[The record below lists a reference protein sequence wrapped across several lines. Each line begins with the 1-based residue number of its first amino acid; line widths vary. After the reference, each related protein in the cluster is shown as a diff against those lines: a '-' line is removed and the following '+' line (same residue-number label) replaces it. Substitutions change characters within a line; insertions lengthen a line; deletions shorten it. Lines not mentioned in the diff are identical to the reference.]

1 VTLGLGYFGK
11 NLALDGTFD
20 RATLIYEDLAPYK
33 AIKSKANWFKT
44 VKLHNTFIRLAI
56 WL

>member
-11 NLALDGTFD
+11 NLALDGNFD
-20 RATLIYEDLAPYK
+20 LATLIYEALATDK
-33 AIKSKANWFKT
+33 TIKSRASWFKT

>member
-1 VTLGLGYFGK
+1 MTLGLGYFGK
-11 NLALDGTFD
+11 NLALDGNFD
-20 RATLIYEDLAPYK
+20 LATLIYEALATDK
-33 AIKSKANWFKT
+33 TIKSRASWFKT